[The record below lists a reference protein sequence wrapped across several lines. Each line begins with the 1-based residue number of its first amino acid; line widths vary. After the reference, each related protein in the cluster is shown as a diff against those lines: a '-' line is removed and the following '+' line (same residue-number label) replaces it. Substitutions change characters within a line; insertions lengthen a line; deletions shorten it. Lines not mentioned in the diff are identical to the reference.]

1 LLPHRPSS
9 SLPGRFNVWPQQSW
23 TDAIQSPRVIAILT
37 VCSADAFAAGT
48 RHIFP
53 LPVTRSAIKNHAP
66 NWCYNSEKN
75 CHGSYP
81 AADIFV
87 ARGTKV
93 RAIVAGTVFS
103 KTARAT
109 CGSGSPSLQIKGRD
123 GRYYFYTH
131 FAGGS
136 LRVKVGN
143 RVGVGEIL
151 GRVGGS
157 RCASGTS
164 PHLHIQMY
172 GGPIYG
178 DAQSVNIQPLLT
190 RLFDKLRP

>member
-1 LLPHRPSS
+1 VLQLREELSRLLSS
-9 SLPGRFNVWPQQSW
+9 GRHLRGPRDEGAGNRSRNGVQQDRKSDLQKRLP
-23 TDAIQSPRVIAILT
+23 D
-37 VCSADAFAAGT
+37 
-48 RHIFP
+48 
-53 LPVTRSAIKNHAP
+53 
-66 NWCYNSEKN
+66 
-75 CHGSYP
+75 
-81 AADIFV
+81 
-87 ARGTKV
+87 
-93 RAIVAGTVFS
+93 
-103 KTARAT
+103 
-109 CGSGSPSLQIKGRD
+109 LQIKGRD

>member
-1 LLPHRPSS
+1 MRSNRRVLVA
-9 SLPGRFNVWPQQSW
+9 SL
-23 TDAIQSPRVIAILT
+23 VIAILT
-37 VCSADAFAAGT
+37 VCGADAFAAGT

-53 LPVTRSAIKNHAP
+53 LRVTQSAIKNHAP

-109 CGSGSPSLQIKGRD
+109 CRSGSPSLQIKGRD

-190 RLFDKLRP
+190 RLFDQLRP